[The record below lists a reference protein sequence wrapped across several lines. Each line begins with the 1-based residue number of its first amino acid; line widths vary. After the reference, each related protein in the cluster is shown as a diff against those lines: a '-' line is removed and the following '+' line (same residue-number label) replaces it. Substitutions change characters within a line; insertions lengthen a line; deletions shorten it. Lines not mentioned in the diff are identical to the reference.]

1 MKWII
6 LSLISLFPFNAI
18 AGTIFKN
25 LSTTQANQINRNI
38 LELHYL
44 KLNGKVLD
52 KILLLTAKKRES
64 KIQSEI
70 DKLDKEIKLN
80 QCVIVLT
87 SEFIWHFEK
96 ETQMHDDESSLI
108 QSGLKE
114 QQSLKQENFDC
125 SLYEEKVGN
134 LFNNYEKN
142 IY

>member
-6 LSLISLFPFNAI
+6 VSLIILFPINVI
-18 AGTIFKN
+18 AGTVFKD
-25 LSTTQANQINRNI
+25 LSTTQANQINRSI

-44 KLNGKVLD
+44 RVNNKVRD
-52 KILLLTAKKRES
+52 QILLLTAKIRES

-70 DKLDKEIKLN
+70 QKLDKEKKLN

-87 SEFIWHFEK
+87 SEFIWHFDK
-96 ETQMHDDESSLI
+96 ENQALDEEGSLI
-108 QSGLKE
+108 QNGLE
-114 QQSLKQENFDC
+114 MQQSLKKDNFDC
-125 SLYEEKVGN
+125 SLYEEEVGN